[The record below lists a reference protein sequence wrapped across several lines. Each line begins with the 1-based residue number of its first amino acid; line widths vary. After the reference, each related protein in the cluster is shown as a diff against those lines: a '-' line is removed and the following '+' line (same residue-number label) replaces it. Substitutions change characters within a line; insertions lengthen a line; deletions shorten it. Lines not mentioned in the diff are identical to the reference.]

1 MSGIDFV
8 DTIVVRRTTD
18 KGTKIIEGPVKP
30 SIWMGKDFKKREE
43 ERIKL
48 AGDLMIMSARGTR
61 KIRLS
66 EMRKTK
72 VPEVKGHFILT
83 GKGTRKIKL

>member
-18 KGTKIIEGPVKP
+18 KGTRVIEGPVKP
-30 SIWMGKDFKKREE
+30 TVWVGKEFKQQEE
-43 ERIKL
+43 ERLKL
-48 AGDLMIMSARGTR
+48 AGDLMIMSARGTK

-66 EMRKTK
+66 EMGKTK

-83 GKGTRKIKL
+83 GKGTGRIRL